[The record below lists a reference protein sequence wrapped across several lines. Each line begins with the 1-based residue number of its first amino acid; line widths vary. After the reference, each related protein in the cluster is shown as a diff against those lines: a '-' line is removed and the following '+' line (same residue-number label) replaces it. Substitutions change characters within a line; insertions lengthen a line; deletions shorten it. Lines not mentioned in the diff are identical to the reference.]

1 MACINASL
9 PPLFSV
15 NVELRGGVEERWR
28 VLNGTSTPKRLA
40 LKVCQVLV
48 GKGGF
53 EEGKKECLN
62 MSTFG
67 VLLRQR
73 PC

>member
-9 PPLFSV
+9 LPLFSI

-28 VLNGTSTPKRLA
+28 VLNGTSKKLA
-40 LKVCQVLV
+40 LKVCQILV
-48 GKGGF
+48 GKVGF

-62 MSTFG
+62 MGTFG
-67 VLLRQR
+67 VLLWRKR
-73 PC
+73 PW